1 MTTTRI
7 HIDNQAGK
15 EHSELADRLRTI
27 IAQCEPLVA
36 ETVGMGLPAELTI
49 RMFNPRAWRTR
60 VMDNMR
66 GMFAE
71 EVRALTP
78 DPLAVKNAYRQLR
91 VQGVGLRLTW
101 MLFGPRTVTLPDGTR
116 EIWFMP
122 DSARHAGIYHH
133 DELTLAFAHE
143 LIHPA
148 QHHRSPELL
157 ATFGTPFPQQRGLAG
172 RAVMPFVEGHA
183 TWGGIRIATEVL
195 GHAPEKNGPDRQ
207 TPSRRFRFWHRGFR
221 DSRKATYEDPVAF
234 FTQVIEGTD
243 EEPGLGVDRF
253 NGVWADIDCFPTTEE
268 MSNAKRWLE
277 RVRPLLAETHPGS
290 SVRIGDDR

>member
-7 HIDNQAGK
+7 HLDNQAGK
-15 EHSELADRLRTI
+15 KHSELADRLGTI
-27 IAQCEPLVA
+27 VAQCEPLVA
-36 ETVGMGLPAELTI
+36 GTDGTGLPAELTN
-49 RMFNPRAWRTR
+49 RMFTPRAWRTR

-71 EVRALTP
+71 EVRAMTP
-78 DPLAVKNAYRQLR
+78 DPHAVKKAYRQLR

-101 MLFGPRTVTLPDGTR
+101 MLFGPRAVTLPDGTR
-116 EIWFMP
+116 AIWFMTE
-122 DSARHAGIYHH
+122 SARHAGIYHY

-148 QHHRSPELL
+148 QHHRSHELL
-157 ATFGTPFPQQRGLAG
+157 ATLGTPFPQQRGLAD
-172 RAVMPFVEGHA
+172 RAIMPFVEGHA

-195 GHAPEKNGPDRQ
+195 GHAPGTNGRDRQ
-207 TPSRRFRFWHRGFR
+207 PSSRRFRFWHRGFR
-221 DSRKATYEDPVAF
+221 ESRKATYEDPVGF

-253 NGVWADIDCFPTTEE
+253 NGVWTDIDCFPTTEE
-268 MSNAKRWLE
+268 MSNAKGWLQ
-277 RVRPLLAETHPGS
+277 RIRPLLAETPPGS
-290 SVRIGDDR
+290 SVTIGDDR